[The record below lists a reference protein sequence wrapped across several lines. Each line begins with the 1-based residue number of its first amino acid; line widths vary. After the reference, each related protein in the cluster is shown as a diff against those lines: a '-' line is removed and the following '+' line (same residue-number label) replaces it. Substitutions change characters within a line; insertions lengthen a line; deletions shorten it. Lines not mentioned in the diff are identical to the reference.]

1 MLLKYNIVKLN
12 GVKSKGASTN
22 STGTGRL
29 AMVQI
34 FSEAERDAKESAVV
48 DEGQPLLGFT
58 NMGTL
63 TFKSTQRKRTGP

>member
-29 AMVQI
+29 AMVQT

-48 DEGQPLLGFT
+48 DEGQPPASSLCSGLRIWG
-58 NMGTL
+58 L
-63 TFKSTQRKRTGP
+63 